1 MLVCRTTQKHKKYYS
16 ILWKNT
22 TQNYDNTYLNFEKYY
37 LSKKKYY
44 YNFWNST
51 TKKLWKIL
59 LEYEKKIL
67 LWTMENTTLAC
78 NWFAMR
84 GSTMIMFYA
93 LEITTTVSF
102 ELLLFL
108 ILPQPT

>member
-1 MLVCRTTQKHKKYYS
+1 MKSTT
-16 ILWKNT
+16 WVRKNT
-22 TQNYDNTYLNFEKYY
+22 TIIFETVLLKNCENTT
-37 LSKKKYY
+37 
-44 YNFWNST
+44 WI
-51 TKKLWKIL
+51 W
-59 LEYEKKIL
+59 KKIL

-78 NWFAMR
+78 NWFATR